1 MFDLVFYI
9 MCWLVMFILAL
20 PIVFAGLLSVVL
32 ENDNTPVATNPLTEL
47 HAEVLAHKDDKQKL
61 QKHYKTFTDKFS
73 KCAPNNPN
81 FDIWLDIIYNFS
93 INPILMEADEVA
105 KFRDMLEDE
114 NPSITKQI
122 QTKVGTALQ
131 HREKK

>member
-61 QKHYKTFTDKFS
+61 QKHYKTFTDK
-73 KCAPNNPN
+73 K
-81 FDIWLDIIYNFS
+81 DIFID
-93 INPILMEADEVA
+93 
-105 KFRDMLEDE
+105 
-114 NPSITKQI
+114 
-122 QTKVGTALQ
+122 
-131 HREKK
+131 